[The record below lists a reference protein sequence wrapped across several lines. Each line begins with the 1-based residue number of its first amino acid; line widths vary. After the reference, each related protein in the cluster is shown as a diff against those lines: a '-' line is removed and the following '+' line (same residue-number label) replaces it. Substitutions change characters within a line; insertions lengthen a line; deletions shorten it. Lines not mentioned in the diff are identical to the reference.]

1 MYVCQQRVLNPSVM
15 CGMRWVLGVLPP
27 PTASLFCAALGVL
40 LALYSH
46 TTVRRVA
53 EWADDERLLNA
64 TQRTCEHSSAVRA
77 SNRRPPRRRA
87 ARTAAPCQAHS
98 GACVRVADR
107 CG

>member
-1 MYVCQQRVLNPSVM
+1 
-15 CGMRWVLGVLPP
+15 MRWVLGVLPP

-77 SNRRPPRRRA
+77 SNRRPPRRSWGSTDRRA
-87 ARTAAPCQAHS
+87 VP
-98 GACVRVADR
+98 GAQWRVRA
-107 CG
+107 CGR

>member
-77 SNRRPPRRRA
+77 SNRRPLVAGQHGPPRRARRTVARA
-87 ARTAAPCQAHS
+87 
-98 GACVRVADR
+98 
-107 CG
+107 CGR